1 MSDLIDHKTQLGR
14 TDEWAWLPKKRTYTK
29 FIETLYLATVVCH
42 LNKRNKQQLYWEPKG
57 GGDKYILVLTCF
69 VIKNVS
75 KFSKRHRVEHR
86 RWKCGGG
93 GHEVGR
99 CLLCSVTTITDSIS
113 TTEMSQMYV
122 ISHHGKLRTNSKL
135 PAAPS
140 PFLLTH
146 YFCFGSYV
154 KSAHTDGSA

>member
-1 MSDLIDHKTQLGR
+1 MGLASEKENLYQVYRDLIFSNCCLSPEQ
-14 TDEWAWLPKKRTYTK
+14 KKQTTIVLR
-29 FIETLYLATVVCH
+29 A
-42 LNKRNKQQLYWEPKG
+42 KG

-93 GHEVGR
+93 GHGEVGR

-122 ISHHGKLRTNSKL
+122 ISHHGKSRTNSKL